1 MKQYPESAVRRAMK
15 VVEVILKAIGG
26 DIKWIQA
33 ADILGVT
40 PRHIRR
46 IRAAY
51 QERGIGGLYD
61 RRRGRPSSRRAPYEL
76 VEKVLCLYHDK
87 YFDFNVKHFHEQLAA
102 KHGLSCSYT
111 WTKNLLQEAGYVKR
125 GKGRGGHRK
134 RRERRPLFGQMVHLD
149 GSRHEWLALRP
160 GEQQTLLLAVDDA
173 TGKNLAARLVKAETT
188 KTCLGLLREV
198 VKNYGIPVQ
207 LYTDRHSVYWHTQK
221 AGGKVDRER
230 LTQFGRAMEEL
241 GVEMIPGYSPQA
253 RGRSE
258 RWNGTW
264 QGRLVAELRLAGIDN
279 PAAANRYISQVFLP
293 GLNRQFTQEAA
304 EPGSAF
310 VGAQG
315 ADLERIFALRHD
327 GRLVANDNT
336 VRVNNLSLQLEKSR
350 FREHFAKCRV
360 DVFEHLDATYTVVW
374 SKRVIGRY
382 DAQGQALGINPG
394 GQPPDPRGLSPGG
407 PGKRS
412 KMGRGK
418 PSASPSSPDTPP
430 ALGSLPSV
438 ALSSG
443 ETTPG

>member
-1 MKQYPESAVRRAMK
+1 
-15 VVEVILKAIGG
+15 
-26 DIKWIQA
+26 
-33 ADILGVT
+33 
-40 PRHIRR
+40 
-46 IRAAY
+46 
-51 QERGIGGLYD
+51 
-61 RRRGRPSSRRAPYEL
+61 
-76 VEKVLCLYHDK
+76 
-87 YFDFNVKHFHEQLAA
+87 
-102 KHGLSCSYT
+102 
-111 WTKNLLQEAGYVKR
+111 
-125 GKGRGGHRK
+125 
-134 RRERRPLFGQMVHLD
+134 
-149 GSRHEWLALRP
+149 
-160 GEQQTLLLAVDDA
+160 
-173 TGKNLAARLVKAETT
+173 LAARLVKAETT

-207 LYTDRHSVYWHTQK
+207 LYTDRHSVYWYTQK

-279 PAAANRYISQVFLP
+279 LAAANRYVSQVFLP